1 MFRKLPRGA
10 LPWINA
16 LVTLGSLLLCTQLL
30 LLRIPGMTIL
40 GFSPQWLLMWVIAWS
55 VKREM
60 IYALLGAIAAA
71 WIHDSLMVTA
81 LPSHLPGFVVVA
93 YFVSRWRQQRYL
105 QEDFIIL
112 ALLVFV
118 MTLAAEVIMAFQ
130 YLLWGLGSPGMIWGE
145 LQRIGLA
152 TAILS
157 SLWAPLLCTP
167 LVRWWDYVRMLDR
180 Q

>member
-1 MFRKLPRGA
+1 M
-10 LPWINA
+10 PWING
-16 LVTLGSLLLCTQLL
+16 LVVAASMLLCALLL
-30 LLRIPGMTIL
+30 LLRMPGMTIL

-55 VKREM
+55 IKREM
-60 IYALLGAIAAA
+60 IYAILGAIAAA
-71 WIHDSLMVTA
+71 WIHDSLMISA
-81 LPSHLPGFVVVA
+81 LPSHLPGFVLVA
-93 YFVSRWRQQRYL
+93 YLVSRWGQQRYF

-118 MTLAAEVIMAFQ
+118 MTLVAEAVMAGQ
-130 YLLWGLGSPGMIWGE
+130 YLLWNLGSPALLWRE
-145 LQRIGLA
+145 FQQIGLA

-167 LVRWWDYVRMLDR
+167 LVRWWAYVRMPER